1 MSKAFDLITSQ
12 GNRLILNKESL
23 LYLSKINEEVV
34 LATIISSTDD
44 NNPMNN
50 IKLSLLSSMT
60 NNNMINSNSIGA
72 TFYTSNLKKENSGA
86 NVLFVNM
93 KSSNKHLLSLLFL
106 SSSLFIF
113 CIEGGIK
120 DKKLSKFLN
129 INN

>member
-23 LYLSKINEEVV
+23 LYLSQINEEVV

-72 TFYTSNLKKENSGA
+72 TFYTSNLKKEN
-86 NVLFVNM
+86 
-93 KSSNKHLLSLLFL
+93 
-106 SSSLFIF
+106 
-113 CIEGGIK
+113 
-120 DKKLSKFLN
+120 
-129 INN
+129 